1 PRGLSRSRSPRERSE
16 TRGKIPDLASLIRA
30 TPALIHWRLSA
41 SGRETRCAPPLVAG
55 QSHVASFRRTGA
67 TSESKSGR
75 ARNFGIQPRS
85 RTHDS
90 NPKFPHAIALP
101 QGGGYHLDC
110 STARFHSKQ

>member
-1 PRGLSRSRSPRERSE
+1 MESARAAISVCSLPPCGAGL
-16 TRGKIPDLASLIRA
+16 
-30 TPALIHWRLSA
+30 
-41 SGRETRCAPPLVAG
+41 
-55 QSHVASFRRTGA
+55 SHVASFRRTGA

-101 QGGGYHLDC
+101 CGGGLGRGSLLLFERRQPTPTPTPDPSPQGGGEHTE
-110 STARFHSKQ
+110 SFARSDQTIF